1 MSSTEQN
8 NTLHNDSLSELTTV
22 CLDNNQVRRPSIMDK
37 IKEKQN
43 DQDFQQKMNVAS
55 TLVLEIYRVF

>member
-8 NTLHNDSLSELTTV
+8 NTLHNDSLGELTTV

-43 DQDFQQKMNVAS
+43 DQDF
-55 TLVLEIYRVF
+55 